1 MFNPT
6 LDLCCVT
13 IVYKLKPLL
22 RRAEFGLHLLF
33 FVMSHIPIFG
43 DPNWMNTIEALMSNK
58 TIYQMR
64 RKQSLTFLFPQ
75 INFTGV
81 ITGLQCSILQWL

>member
-22 RRAEFGLHLLF
+22 RRAEFGSPLLF
-33 FVMSHIPIFG
+33 FVISHIPIFG
-43 DPNWMNTIEALMSNK
+43 DPNWMNTIEQQNDLPNAEK
-58 TIYQMR
+58 T
-64 RKQSLTFLFPQ
+64 KC
-75 INFTGV
+75 NFSFSTN
-81 ITGLQCSILQWL
+81 